1 MVFKS
6 YRFKLL
12 TRLVVMLVFAFAG
25 MACVFWFGFIYTTFI
40 VLGLL
45 VFSIIEFFRF
55 SDKTN
60 RELQQFLLSIKY
72 HDFSTQYNASLD
84 LSNKELRETYNI
96 ITTEF
101 NRLKLEKEYNHIF
114 LQSIVEQVPIGIISV
129 VADGSIILFNRAA
142 KQSTGI
148 EHLANIQQLQKVN
161 DTLFKATQAAKTS
174 GTQIVTFLNE
184 SEEHTL
190 SITLEEIPVGST
202 VHSLYLLQNIKNELD
217 KQEIESWQKLI
228 RVITHEIMN
237 SITPIA
243 SLSATLYESLQKQ
256 PIDTETLTDIT
267 AGMNAIKNRSESLT
281 EFVDSYRQ
289 IARVPKP
296 EARHFDIGETV
307 KRIAGL
313 YENTAKENGVTISC
327 HVDTADL
334 DVFADERQVEQVL
347 TNMVNNA
354 IDAVGAEGKISLH
367 AVHDEKNVTLT
378 IADNGKGI
386 ELDYLDKIFIP
397 FFTTKQHGSGIGLTL
412 SRQLLYN
419 NRASVSVKSEVGKG
433 TVFIIKFWR

>member
-6 YRFKLL
+6 YRVKLL
-12 TRLVVMLVFAFAG
+12 VRLVVMLVFAFTG

-45 VFSIIEFFRF
+45 VFSIVEFFAF

-60 RELQQFLLSIKY
+60 RELKQFLLSIKY

-114 LQSIVEQVPIGIISV
+114 LQSIVEQVPIGIISI
-129 VADGSIILFNRAA
+129 VADGSIVLFNRAA

-174 GTQIVTFLNE
+174 GNQIVTFLKE

-190 SITLEEIPVGST
+190 SITLEEIPVGNT

-256 PIDTETLTDIT
+256 PVDAETLADIT

-296 EARHFDIGETV
+296 DAKHFDIGDTV
-307 KRIAGL
+307 KRIVGL
-313 YENTAKENGVTISC
+313 YENQAKEKGIAISC
-327 HVDTADL
+327 SIDNADL

-354 IDAVGAEGKISLH
+354 IDAVGSNGKIALN
-367 AVHDEKNVTLT
+367 AVQDEKNVTLT
-378 IADNGKGI
+378 IADNGSGI
-386 ELDYLDKIFIP
+386 DIEYLDKIFIP

-419 NRASVSVKSEVGKG
+419 NRASVSVKSELGKG

>member
-256 PIDTETLTDIT
+256 PIDAETLTDIT

-307 KRIAGL
+307 KRIVGL
-313 YENTAKENGVTISC
+313 YENTAKEKGVTISY

>member
-1 MVFKS
+1 M
-6 YRFKLL
+6 
-12 TRLVVMLVFAFAG
+12 RLVVMLVFAFTG

-45 VFSIIEFFRF
+45 VFSIIEFFTF

-60 RELQQFLLSIKY
+60 RELKQFLLSIKY

-114 LQSIVEQVPIGIISV
+114 LQSIVEQVPIGIISI
-129 VADGSIILFNRAA
+129 VADGSIVLFNRAA

-174 GTQIVTFLNE
+174 GNQIVTFLKE

-190 SITLEEIPVGST
+190 SITLEEIPVGNT

-256 PIDTETLTDIT
+256 PVDAETLADIT

-296 EARHFDIGETV
+296 DAKHFDIGDTV
-307 KRIAGL
+307 KRIVGL
-313 YENTAKENGVTISC
+313 YENQAKEKGIAISC
-327 HVDTADL
+327 SIDNADL

-354 IDAVGAEGKISLH
+354 IDAVGSNGKIALN
-367 AVHDEKNVTLT
+367 AVQDEKNVTLT
-378 IADNGKGI
+378 IADNGSGI
-386 ELDYLDKIFIP
+386 DIEYLDKIFIP

-419 NRASVSVKSEVGKG
+419 NRASVSVKSELGKG